1 MRYHIVWTIAILFLA
16 WGLIG
21 YWYAAR
27 LQADLENLTPNSR
40 LAGLIIVIVYS
51 MYLLLDQMHKR
62 PILSYLHDIRRQA
75 IFGTLDLADASKQ
88 AERVIVGVGIDRQLR
103 DDITEPQ
110 PIVERGE
117 KSSRRLRP
125 RLFK

>member
-27 LQADLENLTPNSR
+27 LQADLENLTPNAR

-103 DDITEPQ
+103 DDITEP
-110 PIVERGE
+110 
-117 KSSRRLRP
+117 
-125 RLFK
+125 